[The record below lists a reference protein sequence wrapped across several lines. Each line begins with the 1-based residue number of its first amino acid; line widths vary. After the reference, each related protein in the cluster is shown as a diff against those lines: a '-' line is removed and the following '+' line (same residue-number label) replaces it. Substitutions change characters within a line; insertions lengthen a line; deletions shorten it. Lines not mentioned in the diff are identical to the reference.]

1 MKNNVF
7 CLMKKPG
14 KIFALLFL
22 PMAII
27 GFADKVNAQGWSFT
41 ATLTYSGSC
50 GGSVPTIPPI
60 TIPYL
65 PTKSDCESLRQT
77 VLSYIASSGGC
88 SVFYTCTPC
97 TGADISNSFGQTEPG
112 SVSIDGPAQGTAF
125 FSPHES
131 RGLENWIDDY
141 VVKMESMG
149 ISVEGYNS
157 LTMQDI
163 PLTGNAEFDK
173 GYVERMVS
181 FEYPEQGGVVDL
193 TGKTGVVDLN
203 STAANT
209 GSTVQSLTNSKEQQ
223 ERDAWY
229 AENFGTLTQSGA
241 DNTIDAS
248 GTQSSERSWGDALLR
263 TSVTS
268 APGLIGVA
276 GDFMIN
282 TVDETLGGIQ
292 RVGNNL
298 AAGNDAQ
305 ALDIA
310 SNLPSNVVIN
320 SGKKAI
326 INVIAGKATDIAGGP
341 LLKMVKG
348 AETVYSVA
356 NFLASAWENK

>member
-1 MKNNVF
+1 M
-7 CLMKKPG
+7 
-14 KIFALLFL
+14 LLGISSSI
-22 PMAII
+22 PMYDNYGNYI
-27 GFADKVNAQGWSFT
+27 GDCSASFT
-41 ATLTYSGSC
+41 VTA
-50 GGSVPTIPPI
+50 
-60 TIPYL
+60 
-65 PTKSDCESLRQT
+65 
-77 VLSYIASSGGC
+77 
-88 SVFYTCTPC
+88 C
-97 TGADISNSFGQTEPG
+97 TGSDISNSFGSAEPG

-125 FSPHES
+125 FSPHDS

-163 PLTGNAEFDK
+163 PMTGNAEFDK
-173 GYVERMVS
+173 GYVDRMVS
-181 FEYPEQGGVVDL
+181 FEKPEQGGVVDL

-209 GSTVQSLTNSKEQQ
+209 GSTAQLLTNSQEQQ

-229 AENFGTLTQSGA
+229 AERFGTLTQSGA
-241 DNTIDAS
+241 GNTIDAS

-263 TSVTS
+263 TAVTS
-268 APGLIGVA
+268 APGLIGVI

-292 RVGNNL
+292 RVVNNL

-305 ALDIA
+305 ALA
-310 SNLPSNVVIN
+310 EAENLPANVVIN
-320 SGKKAI
+320 SGTKSI
-326 INVIAGKATDIAGGP
+326 INYATDKATDIAGGP

-356 NFLASAWENK
+356 KFASTAWENKQGE